1 MTPVAAET
9 WGVKEAIASEAD
21 MPEWGDVEERGVDME
36 VVTATAVLAAGSDA
50 VILRHP
56 ESIATV
62 SKLIS
67 ELM

>member
-1 MTPVAAET
+1 M
-9 WGVKEAIASEAD
+9 KEAIASEAD